1 MFYIWILPMEY
12 QQALTSLRYEYGK
25 DKNYVKTNMPF
36 LIENLYLDLA

>member
-1 MFYIWILPMEY
+1 MYVILMKY
-12 QQALTSLRYEYGK
+12 QQALASLRYEYGK